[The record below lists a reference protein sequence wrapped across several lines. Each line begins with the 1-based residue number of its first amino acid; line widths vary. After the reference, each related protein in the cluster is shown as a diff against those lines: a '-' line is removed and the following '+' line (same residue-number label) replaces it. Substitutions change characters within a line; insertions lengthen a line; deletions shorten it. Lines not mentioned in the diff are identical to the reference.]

1 MEQYDAFSAGVESGG
16 LIETTQIKALICY
29 MLRKLDDPL
38 SGEQIRE
45 ILLSQGIAN
54 YFDVSE
60 ALSDLLRTGNIT
72 EDFLEEREVLRL
84 TQIGMDASR
93 ELTGNIPLSVR
104 EKALAAAVQVQTIS
118 RNARQTKID
127 VTPSGSGFEVS
138 FRVLAQEESL
148 MKLSVYAADM
158 QQVNRMKENFLKDP
172 VKVYSGILAALI
184 V

>member
-29 MLRKLDDPL
+29 MLRKLEEPL

-45 ILLSQGIAN
+45 ILLEQGIAN

-60 ALSDLLRTGNIT
+60 ALSDLLRMGNISQEIL
-72 EDFLEEREVLRL
+72 EDGELLHL
-84 TQIGMDASR
+84 TQIGKEASR
-93 ELTGNIPLSVR
+93 ELSGDIPVSVR
-104 EKALAAAVQVQTIS
+104 EKALAAAVQMQTIA
-118 RNARQTKID
+118 RNARQTQID

-138 FRVLAQEESL
+138 FQILAQGESL
-148 MKLSVYAADM
+148 MHLSVYAADM
-158 QQVNRMKENFLKDP
+158 QQVNRMKENFLRDP